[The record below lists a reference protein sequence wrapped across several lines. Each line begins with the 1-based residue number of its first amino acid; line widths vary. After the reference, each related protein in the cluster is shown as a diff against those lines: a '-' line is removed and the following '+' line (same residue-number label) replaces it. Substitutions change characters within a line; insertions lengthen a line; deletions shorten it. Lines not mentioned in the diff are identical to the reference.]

1 MIMRDYKFRQTELP
15 RRKARRKTLRTMAMI
30 LAVAALGLLVFA
42 GLQWRTAEPIS
53 QGTGPTP
60 DSRVIPL
67 PIPSPK
73 AADGS
78 SVGPSQPA
86 QPDQPTESRPN

>member
-15 RRKARRKTLRTMAMI
+15 RRKARRKTLRTMSI
-30 LAVAALGLLVFA
+30 IVAVAALGLLIFA
-42 GLQWRTAEPIS
+42 GLQWRAAEPMS
-53 QGTGPTP
+53 QGTDPTP

-73 AADGS
+73 SADDTG
-78 SVGPSQPA
+78 QPA
-86 QPDQPTESRPN
+86 QPDRPTQSRPN